1 MLNLQTLQ
9 QFDSK
14 IDDELGYD
22 DLYDIRAWIDRI
34 LYNQNWL
41 HFSLVINKVEKLL
54 FLFSFMDLFA

>member
-41 HFSLVINKVEKLL
+41 HFSLVINKVE
-54 FLFSFMDLFA
+54 